1 VNAFSPLVLSVFIPC
16 VRVLTAF
23 YRVNVVELY
32 LEKNCFAQSR
42 GGRKVGVNGKMM
54 ARFDT
59 KKADADYKSAPA
71 F

>member
-1 VNAFSPLVLSVFIPC
+1 
-16 VRVLTAF
+16 
-23 YRVNVVELY
+23 VNVVELY